1 MATTTKK
8 HFSEL
13 WPRTT
18 KRAKRDP
25 ATEQL
30 RRDRIT
36 ALIIIGVMALV
47 FAVIAI
53 LSSIDGGATGT
64 EVFDPWIMP

>member
-8 HFSEL
+8 HFREL

-18 KRAKRDP
+18 TRTERDP

-53 LSSIDGGATGT
+53 LSSIGGGATGT

>member
-8 HFSEL
+8 HLADL
-13 WPRTT
+13 WPAKT
-18 KRAKRDP
+18 KRPKRDP

-36 ALIIIGVMALV
+36 ALIIVGIMVLL

-53 LSSIDGGATGT
+53 MSALSGGTAGT
-64 EVFDPWIMP
+64 ETFDPWIMP

>member
-1 MATTTKK
+1 MATTSKK
-8 HFSEL
+8 HLAEL
-13 WPRTT
+13 WQGKT
-18 KRAKRDP
+18 KRPKRDP

-36 ALIIIGVMALV
+36 ALIIVGIMALF

-53 LSSIDGGATGT
+53 LSALNGGTGAVET
-64 EVFDPWIMP
+64 FDPWIMP